1 LRSSIVCRVAVV
13 IAAKMS
19 LVIGRRSFF
28 KRLYNSYKPW
38 TILFR
43 VSKVKTSVDYIL
55 SIWYEQRPVMYFS
68 KEAPFSLESRPRPSS

>member
-19 LVIGRRSFF
+19 LMIERQSFF
-28 KRLYNSYKPW
+28 KRLYNLYKLQ

-43 VSKVKTSVDYIL
+43 VSKVKMSVDYIL
-55 SIWYEQRPVMYFS
+55 SI
-68 KEAPFSLESRPRPSS
+68 

>member
-1 LRSSIVCRVAVV
+1 V

-28 KRLYNSYKPW
+28 ERPYNSYEPR

-43 VSKVKTSVDYIL
+43 VSEVKTSVDHIL
-55 SIWYEQRPVMYFS
+55 SIWYERRPVMYFS
-68 KEAPFSLESRPRPSS
+68 KEAPFSLESGPRPSSR